1 MMRERDDEA
10 RDFATFTILLDS
22 ANEGTIDL
30 QNVHGETVE
39 STQGRMARPI
49 IVDAELNTHALEL
62 RTNADRGIRILH
74 GRGLGDLELNAPR
87 LHVCFV
93 EGGFN
98 VGDQIALREHSG

>member
-30 QNVHGETVE
+30 QNIHGETVE
-39 STQGRMARPI
+39 STQGRMAGPK
-49 IVDAELNTHALEL
+49 IVNAEPKTHVLEL
-62 RTNADRGIRILH
+62 RTNTDRGIRIPH
-74 GRGLGDLELNAPR
+74 GRALGDLELHTPR
-87 LHVCFV
+87 FHVCFV

-98 VGDQIALREHSG
+98 VGDQVA